1 MDALPSFFS
10 NWLVTSRLRIA
21 LATDGA
27 WEPGNLWGLWLLLT
41 RGNLQLLRELALSL
55 SLSLSLS
62 FFPIPASHDRAA
74 LNTALSRYITP
85 SILQGTCAARYTQCG
100 AVTYWRVMKAM

>member
-10 NWLVTSRLRIA
+10 NWLVTSRLRIT

-27 WEPGNLWGLWLLLT
+27 WEPGNLWGLWFLLIC
-41 RGNLQLLRELALSL
+41 GSLQLLRELALSL
-55 SLSLSLS
+55 SLISLSLSLS

-74 LNTALSRYITP
+74 LITALSRYITP
-85 SILQGTCAARYTQCG
+85 SILRGTCAARYTQCG
-100 AVTYWRVMKAM
+100 AVSR